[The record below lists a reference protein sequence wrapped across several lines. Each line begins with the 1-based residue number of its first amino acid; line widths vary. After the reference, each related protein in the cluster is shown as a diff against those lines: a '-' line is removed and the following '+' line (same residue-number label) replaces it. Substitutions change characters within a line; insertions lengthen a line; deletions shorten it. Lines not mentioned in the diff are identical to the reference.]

1 MTRPAVNFRNVL
13 VLLGIVVT
21 TVGLGYFAFE
31 FVDVIGPWGR
41 VLDLVLLATIF
52 VALGVHLEQH
62 GDASEVVE
70 RTGWRWLKGTN
81 ALYVLGAVSAFGAVV
96 AFLAIDEID
105 RLWKVLGTLALGLGL
120 ILVAARRY
128 GRAGP

>member
-1 MTRPAVNFRNVL
+1 MNREAVNFRNVL
-13 VLLGIVVT
+13 VLLGIVIT

-31 FVDVIGPWGR
+31 FSDVISDWGR
-41 VLDLVLLATIF
+41 VLDLVLLAVIF
-52 VALGVHLEQH
+52 VALGVHLEKH
-62 GDASEVVE
+62 GDASEAIE

-96 AFLAIDEID
+96 AFLAVDD
-105 RLWKVLGTLALGLGL
+105 LHRLVKVLVTLVLGLGL

-128 GRAGP
+128 GRVA